1 MYSTSDAPEN
11 QVIRLDD
18 PQSGQWTAVPKPPLS
33 LQGVRLV
40 AAGTDVLVVGQTTTG
55 NNGECNVLH
64 ILDNSASDN
73 SWREL
78 PAAPATNRADT
89 VAVWTG
95 SELFIGGGDAC
106 DNGVATG
113 ELINRVSLLNPNT
126 GARTCRSGAIVES
139 SAWSSVSEPPSATI
153 SPFFPIAT
161 QVIAKRFECWVHGV
175 RVAAGP
181 RTSLSDSPVKRPGD
195 GSVGW
200 CCQSLDGGGGIRLT
214 GFG

>member
-40 AAGTDVLVVGQTTTG
+40 APRTDVLVVGQTTTG
-55 NNGECNVLH
+55 NNGECDVLH
-64 ILDNSASDN
+64 ILDYSASDN

-161 QVIAKRFECWVHGV
+161 QR
-175 RVAAGP
+175 P
-181 RTSLSDSPVKRPGD
+181 RNGS
-195 GSVGW
+195 SVG
-200 CCQSLDGGGGIRLT
+200 SMASE
-214 GFG
+214 